1 MSPETSAPRPPA
13 EPVRVA
19 LPPLAPRSSTAY
31 SPLAVAVKENI
42 PGIVNVSVFASAA
55 EAKIAR
61 ADAPASKKAYVDS
74 IMV

>member
-1 MSPETSAPRPPA
+1 
-13 EPVRVA
+13 
-19 LPPLAPRSSTAY
+19 
-31 SPLAVAVKENI
+31 
-42 PGIVNVSVFASAA
+42 VFASAA